1 MNNKVFTITSEP
13 KKSIGYNP
21 NPAINV
27 ENWLNN
33 VAIKSIIRCMR
44 NDDSTLEHPF
54 TLTWDVDGEEQCVII
69 DWKNKLFRDRVGN
82 SSLHTYND
90 YNMEYDS
97 KMLFEL
103 MNKMVSRT
111 IVIKQPGM

>member
-1 MNNKVFTITSEP
+1 MNNNVFKITSTP
-13 KKSIGYNP
+13 AKIGNYNP

-54 TLTWDVDGEEQCVII
+54 IISYTIDEQAGEFVI
-69 DWKNKLFRDRVGN
+69 DWKNKLFRDRVGS
-82 SSLHTYND
+82 SSLYTYAD
-90 YNMEYDS
+90 YDMEYDS
-97 KMLFEL
+97 KMLLEL
-103 MNKMVSRT
+103 
-111 IVIKQPGM
+111 IK